1 MVEEVYV
8 ARWYHMFLYPDWLRR
23 IHQKPKK
30 FLAPLVKPGMTVA
43 DIGCG
48 MGFYTRL
55 LAQMVGDQGRVW
67 AVDLQEQMLS
77 FAKKK
82 AQKAGV
88 LTRINFVQCTQDD
101 IKLTEPV
108 DFALTMWVVHEIPDC
123 LRFFQQLCNV
133 LKPQGQY
140 LMAEPKFHV
149 KKELYKT
156 LCRQAQTAGLEKV
169 VEPKVPSSFAAL
181 FRPVP

>member
-1 MVEEVYV
+1 MAEEIFI
-8 ARWYHMFLYPDWLRR
+8 AKWYHMIFYPDWIRR

-30 FLAPLVKPGMTVA
+30 FLAPLVKSGMTVA

-48 MGFYTRL
+48 MGFYTRF

-67 AVDLQEQMLS
+67 AVDLQEQMLR

-88 LTRINFVQCTQDD
+88 LARVNFVRCTQDD

-123 LRFFQQLCNV
+123 LRFFQQLRNV

-149 KKELYKT
+149 KKELYQI
-156 LCRQAQTAGLEKV
+156 LCRQAQAAGLEKIA
-169 VEPKVPSSFAAL
+169 EPTVPSSFAAL